1 MDGGASGTQDGS
13 GESADT
19 KPPADRQEGH
29 PSDGLKKVL
38 KSLGDLEDQNT
49 ELRSGIEDAQHRLS
63 EAEEKMASLEEKYE
77 SLRKAQFN
85 EVRSEG
91 EGTQARSQAEGRP
104 FWSRVSLAI
113 SENRRYLTV
122 PITVNLAR
130 ILVALILYFAHSSSG
145 VFTTTYMDWQYAGG
159 PLGEPFRIPVPA
171 GHWSYLFFAWD
182 SIWYI
187 RIAQVGYYGTRFAFF
202 PTLPLAI
209 RFFYSFTMDFG
220 LAAAIVSFLFGTL
233 WIPFYQAVA
242 EHHMRKDQALLNTLL
257 CAFFPFV
264 FLFTSVAYT
273 ESIFLL
279 ACVAAWYFYLKGK
292 LPHSF
297 TMIALATITRIYGIF
312 MLIPVL
318 LDLAAKKRWKETLYS
333 LVPVFAL
340 FLWCFY
346 CYISTGDWLAFRTVQ
361 VAYWGSP
368 TLFSEFVAKFFAGGP
383 IAWNAS
389 TAFILAFTAVAVYL
403 AFASWEVDKKLGS
416 FAIVG
421 VISNL
426 FVGYIWSYTRHLT
439 FFFPTWLVVK
449 PSNKHLVA
457 ATCVLFL
464 LCSVVLW
471 NQFIMRQWI
480 A

>member
-1 MDGGASGTQDGS
+1 LEDGAFDVQDRPKKS
-13 GESADT
+13 EEA
-19 KPPADRQEGH
+19 KPPADEPGGR
-29 PSDGLKKVL
+29 SVDGLEKAL
-38 KSLGDLEDQNT
+38 NSLSDLEDRNI
-49 ELRSGIEDAQHRLS
+49 ELRSGMEDAQRRLS
-63 EAEEKMASLEEKYE
+63 EAEERMASLEEKYE
-77 SLRKAQFN
+77 SFRKSQLD
-85 EVRSEG
+85 EVCPEAEG
-91 EGTQARSQAEGRP
+91 VKAGSQAEGRP

-122 PITVNLAR
+122 PIVVNLAR
-130 ILVALILYFAHSSSG
+130 ILVALVLYFAHSSSG
-145 VFTTTYMDWQYAGG
+145 VFATTYMDWQYAGG
-159 PLGEPFRIPVPA
+159 PLGEPFRVPVPA
-171 GHWSYLFFAWD
+171 GDWSYLFFAWD

-209 RFFYSFTMDFG
+209 RFFYSLTMDFG
-220 LAAAIVSFLFGTL
+220 TAAVIVSFLFGTL

-242 EHHMRKDQALLNTLL
+242 ERYMRKDQALLNTFL

-279 ACVAAWYFYLKGK
+279 ACVAAWYFYLRDK

-297 TMIALATITRIYGIF
+297 AMIALATVTRIYGIF
-312 MLIPVL
+312 MLIPVI
-318 LDLAAKKRWKETLYS
+318 LDLAAKKRWKDMLYS
-333 LVPVFAL
+333 IVPAFAL

-368 TLFSEFVAKFFAGGP
+368 TLFSEFVIKFFLGQP
-383 IAWNAS
+383 ITWNTS
-389 TAFILAFTAVAVYL
+389 TAFILAFTSIALYL
-403 AFASWEVDKKLGS
+403 AFASWEVDRKLGS

-421 VISNL
+421 VVSNL
-426 FVGYIWSYTRHLT
+426 FAGYIWSYTRHLT
-439 FFFPTWLVVK
+439 FFFPTWLVAK
-449 PSNKHLVA
+449 PSNKYLVA
-457 ATCVLFL
+457 VACGLFL
-464 LCSVVLW
+464 LCSIVLW
-471 NQFIMRQWI
+471 NQFIMRQWV